1 MGPPPSATG
10 HKTKWTSG
18 VPRGEERRGGEGPQA
33 SAGITCPP
41 PKSVEHADIRVKSY
55 KVSSRERYTC
65 NSGFKRK
72 AGTSSLT
79 ECVLNETTNIAHW
92 TIPNLKCIKPAFTSK
107 SDTTVATKPAVVP
120 GSRLMPSKPPAT
132 GTTGPIRK
140 EPSPAPPQA
149 TAKAS
154 EHSPSASQETPG
166 TYSYNSG
173 TVTAAIFTPVAV
185 LGVMC
190 AVLLLVCYQKSR
202 QTLQTPSV
210 EMERMEVMPM
220 TRGTDSREDD
230 AENHPHDLGHSRG
243 RLRAA
248 EGGAKAPTL
257 P

>member
-1 MGPPPSATG
+1 TFSTCLESRAYPKGPLGKPDPGCKGTKCRPSC
-10 HKTKWTSG
+10 
-18 VPRGEERRGGEGPQA
+18 PGEHLLNKLKCVHL
-33 SAGITCPP
+33 SCLICTLAGITCPP
-41 PKSVEHADIRVKSY
+41 PTSVEHADIRVKSY

-79 ECVLNETTNIAHW
+79 ECVLNETTNVAHW
-92 TIPNLKCIKPAFTSK
+92 TIPNLKCIS
-107 SDTTVATKPAVVP
+107 
-120 GSRLMPSKPPAT
+120 
-132 GTTGPIRK
+132 
-140 EPSPAPPQA
+140 
-149 TAKAS
+149 
-154 EHSPSASQETPG
+154 

-185 LGVMC
+185 LSVMC
-190 AVLLLVCYQKSR
+190 VVLLLVCYQKSR

-210 EMERMEVMPM
+210 EMEHMEVMPM

>member
-1 MGPPPSATG
+1 TFSTCLESRAYPKGPLGKPDPGCKGTKCRPSC
-10 HKTKWTSG
+10 
-18 VPRGEERRGGEGPQA
+18 PGEHLLNKLKCVHL
-33 SAGITCPP
+33 SCLICTLAGITCPP
-41 PKSVEHADIRVKSY
+41 PTSVEHADIRVKSY

-79 ECVLNETTNIAHW
+79 ECVLNETTNVAHW
-92 TIPNLKCIKPAFTSK
+92 TIPNLKCIRDPSLTHLRPSSTEVPAGVTPEPESTS
-107 SDTTVATKPAVVP
+107 
-120 GSRLMPSKPPAT
+120 L
-132 GTTGPIRK
+132 
-140 EPSPAPPQA
+140 
-149 TAKAS
+149 
-154 EHSPSASQETPG
+154 
-166 TYSYNSG
+166 SG
-173 TVTAAIFTPVAV
+173 KAAIFTPVAV
-185 LGVMC
+185 LSVMC
-190 AVLLLVCYQKSR
+190 VVLLLVCYQKSR

-210 EMERMEVMPM
+210 EMEHMEVMPM